1 MFFVLKR
8 IPRPMLGD
16 VARSKNFLYV
26 HTCPHLHRALHKPG
40 FFFFFFIYSFLAAL
54 GLCRCLWTLS
64 SGGRLS
70 ICGAGA
76 QLLQWLSCCSG
87 MCTFP
92 RPGMELVSLA
102 LAGGLLTT
110 RPPGKSQIRLLNAVP
125 CGSLLF
131 LFFRSH
137 EGEQQREAGV
147 NEETHFSVLK
157 YLDKWKDSTCP
168 GWENEIL
175 RHI

>member
-1 MFFVLKR
+1 M
-8 IPRPMLGD
+8 PTPTQGPAQ
-16 VARSKNFLYV
+16 ARL
-26 HTCPHLHRALHKPG
+26 
-40 FFFFFFIYSFLAAL
+40 FFFFFIYSFLAAL
-54 GLCRCLWTLS
+54 GLCPCLWTLS

-110 RPPGKSQIRLLNAVP
+110 RPPGKSQVRLLNAVP

>member
-8 IPRPMLGD
+8 MPRPMLGD

-40 FFFFFFIYSFLAAL
+40 FFFFLISFIHFRLPWVFVAAC
-54 GLCRCLWTLS
+54 GLYLVAEGSASVAR
-64 SGGRLS
+64 G
-70 ICGAGA
+70 
-76 QLLQWLSCCSG
+76 LSCCSG
-87 MCTFP
+87 MCAFP
-92 RPGMELVSLA
+92 GPGMGLVSLA

-110 RPPGKSQIRLLNAVP
+110 RPPGKSQVRLLNAVP

-131 LFFRSH
+131 LFFRGH